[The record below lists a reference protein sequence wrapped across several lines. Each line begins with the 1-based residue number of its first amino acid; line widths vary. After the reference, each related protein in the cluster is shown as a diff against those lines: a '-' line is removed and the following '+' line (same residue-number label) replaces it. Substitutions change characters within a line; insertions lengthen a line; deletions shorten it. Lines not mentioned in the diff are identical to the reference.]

1 MIFSVNR
8 RARMGARFALVGT
21 TVLLLALLAW
31 WIAGRG
37 ARQVAPQVTATAAP
51 PATGFRLTAAQWASL
66 KIEPVSKVR
75 IDSVVIADGVIAT
88 NDTLTAAVYSPF
100 SGRVTAIHAQLGQ
113 NVRKGAPLVAV
124 LATETSQSNSDL
136 VGAVGA
142 ESSALKQLEL
152 ARLTEHRQH
161 ELLLAEAGTQKDWLQ
176 SQTDL
181 AVAET
186 ALRVASA
193 SLSAT
198 REKAAILGGGLSKQ
212 AVVAGQG
219 LITAPIDGVVV
230 QRQVAPGQFVSS
242 LSTGGS
248 AALFT
253 IADLRTVWVLANVSE
268 VDAAGLKVGQSVEVS
283 ALALPGRTFRARV
296 SWVAAMVD
304 PATHR
309 VTVRAE
315 LPNADGQLKPQMT
328 VTVRLLGGNPADVIA
343 VARSA
348 IVYEGQV
355 AHCYVVIA
363 DRTLVARTV
372 QIGRAQGGMSEV
384 TSGLSAGD
392 QVVTRG
398 ALFMDR
404 AAEDDAS

>member
-1 MIFSVNR
+1 
-8 RARMGARFALVGT
+8 
-21 TVLLLALLAW
+21 
-31 WIAGRG
+31 
-37 ARQVAPQVTATAAP
+37 
-51 PATGFRLTAAQWASL
+51 
-66 KIEPVSKVR
+66 
-75 IDSVVIADGVIAT
+75 
-88 NDTLTAAVYSPF
+88 
-100 SGRVTAIHAQLGQ
+100 
-113 NVRKGAPLVAV
+113 
-124 LATETSQSNSDL
+124 
-136 VGAVGA
+136 
-142 ESSALKQLEL
+142 
-152 ARLTEHRQH
+152 
-161 ELLLAEAGTQKDWLQ
+161 
-176 SQTDL
+176 
-181 AVAET
+181 
-186 ALRVASA
+186 
-193 SLSAT
+193 
-198 REKAAILGGGLSKQ
+198 
-212 AVVAGQG
+212 
-219 LITAPIDGVVV
+219 
-230 QRQVAPGQFVSS
+230 
-242 LSTGGS
+242 
-248 AALFT
+248 
-253 IADLRTVWVLANVSE
+253 
-268 VDAAGLKVGQSVEVS
+268 
-283 ALALPGRTFRARV
+283 
-296 SWVAAMVD
+296 MVD